1 MAATDDTQTMLRTI
15 INNISSFK
23 QDMLKRFDDMDR
35 KFENKIDNL
44 DKKIDGVEARLT
56 KRIDNLGSQLAY
68 LEDDAPTRDEFSGL
82 EKRVNKLEQKP
93 VAL

>member
-56 KRIDNLGSQLAY
+56 KRIDNLG
-68 LEDDAPTRDEFSGL
+68 
-82 EKRVNKLEQKP
+82 NHWHI
-93 VAL
+93 